1 MSPAQLGAE
10 RVRIRAGDVD
20 PQPTPGLSIFG
31 RFELCEQPDS
41 PYPLGL
47 TGRRL
52 LIEEATKFASSE
64 TSETSDASGISDT
77 SDALEGV
84 FDRLRSFRGVVPD
97 PDQRESSGVLVV
109 LVNNLD
115 RAREADFNRWYD
127 EVHVPDI
134 LSAGSF
140 HRATRYYKS
149 DATDP
154 TAPTCLAAY
163 LAVYETD
170 WKDPLAAQRALAA
183 RPNPA
188 GLWDSIAPVH
198 LAVYRRR

>member
-20 PQPTPGLSIFG
+20 PPPTPGLSTFG

-52 LIEEATKFASSE
+52 LIEEVTKFASSE
-64 TSETSDASGISDT
+64 TSETSDT
-77 SDALEGV
+77 TDALEGV

-115 RAREADFNRWYD
+115 PAREADFNRWYD

-140 HRATRYYKS
+140 HRATRYCAT

-154 TAPTCLAAY
+154 AAPTCLASY

-170 WKDPLAAQRALAA
+170 WKDPLAAQRAMAA